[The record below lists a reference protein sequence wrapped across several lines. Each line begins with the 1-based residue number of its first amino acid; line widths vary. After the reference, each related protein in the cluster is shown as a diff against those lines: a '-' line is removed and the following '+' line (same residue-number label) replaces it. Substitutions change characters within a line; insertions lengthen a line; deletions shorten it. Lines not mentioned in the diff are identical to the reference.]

1 METQTI
7 KTKANEGTSK
17 EALKKAGTIVGS
29 AAVGAGAVVA
39 GDMTRDDEELNIP
52 DPIVIHVD
60 DTTSE
65 ETTEEVATEAT
76 HHVAEAHT
84 APTTE
89 PQPQGNAT
97 EQHATE
103 GNTGTT
109 PGNSHPEQDVINT
122 EDIPNVDPN
131 LIAHNLTDDVIMV
144 DPADIDA
151 GNLDIAAVGNI
162 ETVDGQTLTAA
173 QFTGDNGET
182 LYMVDV
188 DGDHTYDIVTDASG
202 NVLANIPS
210 TVTVSDTENI
220 IGVNNGDTGYLAQN
234 EHDIND
240 AQNTDANDVTEDIVD
255 LG

>member
-1 METQTI
+1 MLVPSIQ
-7 KTKANEGTSK
+7 
-17 EALKKAGTIVGS
+17 
-29 AAVGAGAVVA
+29 
-39 GDMTRDDEELNIP
+39 
-52 DPIVIHVD
+52 
-60 DTTSE
+60 
-65 ETTEEVATEAT
+65 
-76 HHVAEAHT
+76 
-84 APTTE
+84 
-89 PQPQGNAT
+89 
-97 EQHATE
+97 
-103 GNTGTT
+103 
-109 PGNSHPEQDVINT
+109 
-122 EDIPNVDPN
+122 
-131 LIAHNLTDDVIMV
+131 
-144 DPADIDA
+144 
-151 GNLDIAAVGNI
+151 I